1 MTQDATVTKLLPNN
15 MAEVAVTRTTACGGN
30 CGNCESCIFQ
40 SELKTPAKNLA
51 GARPGQ
57 KVIIQ
62 SKSSSVYKA
71 AMLVYVLP
79 IALIV
84 LGYAIAY
91 MLGATEGLCI
101 IASFAGLIIGAV
113 IVVLSQRLKKNHE
126 NDISFD
132 IIQVVE
138 TGGKA

>member
-1 MTQDATVTKLLPNN
+1 MTQDARVTKLLPNK

-40 SELKTPAKNLA
+40 SELKTPARNLVNA
-51 GARPGQ
+51 KPGN

-71 AMLVYVLP
+71 AMLVYLFPIVL
-79 IALIV
+79 IL
-84 LGYAIAY
+84 LGYALAY
-91 MLGATEGLCI
+91 MAGAAEGLCI
-101 IASFAGLIIGAV
+101 AASFAGLVIGAV

-138 TGGKA
+138 TGEKT